1 MPEPPGKVAQSGRKA
16 RTTYLLSKA
25 HFAMRVEID
34 NALKAFGITG
44 IQYTVLS
51 IVGRHPGLSSVGL
64 SRRFYRTQQAMG
76 QLLIGLEEKG
86 WLVRSEYPKNRRML
100 MVTLTDAGRKLVA
113 AGEQAI
119 NKVEAATFS
128 SFSSE
133 EMAVFHSVLE
143 QIDRS
148 NSTLESENP

>member
-1 MPEPPGKVAQSGRKA
+1 MIEPPGKFAKSRRKA

-25 HFAMRVEID
+25 HFALRVETD

-51 IVGRHPGLSSVGL
+51 MVGRHPGLSSVGL
-64 SRRFYRTQQAMG
+64 SKRFYRTQQAMG

-86 WLVRSEYPKNRRML
+86 WLIRTAYPKNRRML
-100 MVTLTDAGRKLVA
+100 VVTLTEAGRKLVA

-128 SFSSE
+128 SFSEE
-133 EMAVFHSVLE
+133 EMAVFHRLLE

-148 NSTLESENP
+148 ISTLESENP

>member
-1 MPEPPGKVAQSGRKA
+1 
-16 RTTYLLSKA
+16 
-25 HFAMRVEID
+25 
-34 NALKAFGITG
+34 
-44 IQYTVLS
+44 
-51 IVGRHPGLSSVGL
+51 
-64 SRRFYRTQQAMG
+64 MG

>member
-1 MPEPPGKVAQSGRKA
+1 MTEPPDKVAQSRRKA

-51 IVGRHPGLSSVGL
+51 IVARHPGLSSVGL

-76 QLLIGLEEKG
+76 QLLLGLEEKG

-113 AGEQAI
+113 TGEQAI
-119 NKVEAATFS
+119 SQVEAATLS
-128 SFSSE
+128 SFSDE
-133 EMAVFHSVLE
+133 EMAVFHRVLE
-143 QIDRS
+143 QIDR
-148 NSTLESENP
+148 TIATQEPGNP